1 MARSRTRFDG
11 GPEAISSILE
21 PLMHSFT
28 WLQYG
33 ENEKAKL
40 NVPIIKKHKGMLQ
53 SFSCL
58 KRTLTFKK
66 TDMKAAVTAARLK
79 VQKSWL
85 HHLKHDEIAEWDK
98 VMTNRIMTL
107 CRHTSQGILNAR
119 AWAKDLHL
127 SEALDEATGSAGE
140 SATQLSAGESAKQ
153 LPSAEVEQAASAQSV
168 WFGYDHE
175 LKQAWRKVGEQRKEF
190 SDDWLMQGADTDAV
204 QVRFQDGSIR
214 EVAELSIGDLK
225 QMQQVRSAPTSLWEG
240 THVASGDKVTIRPK
254 ADRQMLTVI
263 MHGDR
268 MVCMVKTAYWEGHD
282 EAGKFLQPI
291 AKRYCAEDLTKKQL
305 YALRDQALAD
315 ATNLRVPD
323 GESSSSAC
331 KKRPA
336 ASFVGL
342 QKATCSERIKTLKNV
357 AWTDD
362 ENDDEA
368 EADEAEAEA
377 PPCKKRLAA
386 SKAVHEPKKKEDTH
400 MEAEAEAPPCLK
412 RPAASKAVHEP
423 KAEEETHFDTS
434 GIGFF
439 ANAGQGFESS
449 PSVYS
454 PTLPESPRAF

>member
-1 MARSRTRFDG
+1 
-11 GPEAISSILE
+11 
-21 PLMHSFT
+21 MHSFT

-79 VQKSWL
+79 VQKTWL

-107 CRHTSQGILNAR
+107 CRHTSQGILKAR

-204 QVRFQDGSIR
+204 QVRFQDGSMR

-282 EAGKFLQPI
+282 EAGKFLQPL

-342 QKATCSERIKTLKNV
+342 QKATCSERIKTLKMWLGPMTRTMTRPTRPTRRRRRRHL
-357 AWTDD
+357 AR
-362 ENDDEA
+362 NDLQRA
-368 EADEAEAEA
+368 R
-377 PPCKKRLAA
+377 PSTSQRRRRIPTWRPRPRHHLA
-386 SKAVHEPKKKEDTH
+386 
-400 MEAEAEAPPCLK
+400 
-412 RPAASKAVHEP
+412 
-423 KAEEETHFDTS
+423 
-434 GIGFF
+434 
-439 ANAGQGFESS
+439 
-449 PSVYS
+449 
-454 PTLPESPRAF
+454 